1 MIARLALALTTL
13 TAAAIGAQ
21 TPSPHGQHANA
32 AMGFD
37 QAKTTH
43 HFYLYED
50 GGAIDVSVK
59 DDSDKVNLDAIR
71 AHLPH
76 IAQMFAA
83 GNFDTPMLVHQRA
96 VPGTDVMAKARDAIA
111 YAYKETPRGGRVE
124 ITTTEATALAA
135 VHTFLK
141 FQIADH
147 KTGDSPAIRK
157 R

>member
-1 MIARLALALTTL
+1 MVARSFVLLTVLLAVPLA
-13 TAAAIGAQ
+13 AQ

-43 HFYLYED
+43 HFYLYAD

-59 DDSDKVNLDAIR
+59 DPADTQNLDAIR

-76 IAQMFAA
+76 IAHLFKD
-83 GNFDTPMLVHQRA
+83 GNFDTPMLVHQRK
-96 VPGTDVMAKARDAIA
+96 VPGTDALADHKAKIT
-111 YAYKETPRGGRVE
+111 YTYKETPRGGRVD
-124 ITTTEATALAA
+124 IVTSDPAALDA

-141 FQIADH
+141 FQITDH
-147 KTGDSPAIRK
+147 KTGDPLTLSK